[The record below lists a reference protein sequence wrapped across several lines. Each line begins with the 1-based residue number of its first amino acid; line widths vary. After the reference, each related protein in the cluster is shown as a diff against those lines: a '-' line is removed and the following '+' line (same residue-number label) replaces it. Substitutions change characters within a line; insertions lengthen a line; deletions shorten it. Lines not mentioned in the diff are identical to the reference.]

1 MLRIKEIC
9 KEKSMTLKELAQRMG
24 ITYQTLFDIMNGNPT
39 LDTLNKIASALMVNI
54 TDLFSVPNDNTIR
67 CPKCGTV
74 IEFHEK

>member
-39 LDTLNKIASALMVNI
+39 LDTLNKIASAL
-54 TDLFSVPNDNTIR
+54 SVPITELFDTPNNTIR
-67 CPKCGTV
+67 CPRCGAV
-74 IEFHEK
+74 IEFREK